1 MKYAKN
7 ILEII
12 GNTPLVRLNK
22 VTAGIKAKILVKLEY
37 LNPGGSIKDRI
48 GLEMIE
54 TAEKKGLIKKGGT
67 IIEPTGAGNTGVG
80 LAIVAIIKGYK
91 LIFTM
96 PDKNSPEKINTLR
109 SYGAEVIICPTNVK
123 ADDPRS
129 YYKVAERLASAIPNS
144 FYPNQYSNQAN
155 PRAHFKT
162 TGPEIW
168 KDTQGKI
175 THFVTG
181 MGTGGTISG
190 IAKYLKKKNPKI
202 KIIGVDADGSIYHHI
217 HTRALKGEDPQELLE
232 EYSFKIHSYK
242 VEGIGEDFI
251 PKNIDLKIIDEVILI
266 KDKEAFLMARKVV
279 KEEGLLIGGSGA
291 ASIAA
296 VLKIAKSLPKKAVV
310 VTLIPDSGKSYLS
323 KMYNDQW
330 MIENGFLDDEKSQ
343 SQDLV
348 RSNAE
353 NDGIE
358 RMGISL

>member
-1 MKYAKN
+1 M
-7 ILEII
+7 
-12 GNTPLVRLNK
+12 
-22 VTAGIKAKILVKLEY
+22 
-37 LNPGGSIKDRI
+37 
-48 GLEMIE
+48 
-54 TAEKKGLIKKGGT
+54 
-67 IIEPTGAGNTGVG
+67 
-80 LAIVAIIKGYK
+80 
-91 LIFTM
+91 
-96 PDKNSPEKINTLR
+96 
-109 SYGAEVIICPTNVK
+109 
-123 ADDPRS
+123 
-129 YYKVAERLASAIPNS
+129 
-144 FYPNQYSNQAN
+144 
-155 PRAHFKT
+155 
-162 TGPEIW
+162 
-168 KDTQGKI
+168 
-175 THFVTG
+175 
-181 MGTGGTISG
+181 
-190 IAKYLKKKNPKI
+190 
-202 KIIGVDADGSIYHHI
+202 
-217 HTRALKGEDPQELLE
+217 
-232 EYSFKIHSYK
+232 
-242 VEGIGEDFI
+242 EGIGEDFI